1 MDKYETLLY
10 FADFFCLNIG
20 RVMLTD
26 FLNVFVNGLFN
37 QKKKPSLKTPVNFY
51 LIDIY
56 NLNIEVVKSVHKS
69 LLEYFLIMASIH
81 LIG

>member
-1 MDKYETLLY
+1 MRPYYILLI
-10 FADFFCLNIG
+10 FFCLIID

-26 FLNVFVNGLFN
+26 FLNIFVNGLF
-37 QKKKPSLKTPVNFY
+37 KKKKKKSTLEISINFY

-69 LLEYFLIMASIH
+69 LFEYFLIMASIH

>member
-1 MDKYETLLY
+1 
-10 FADFFCLNIG
+10 
-20 RVMLTD
+20 MLTD
-26 FLNVFVNGLFN
+26 FLNIFVNGLFN
-37 QKKKPSLKTPVNFY
+37 KKKKKKPTLKTSVNFY

-69 LLEYFLIMASIH
+69 LFEYFIIMASIH

>member
-1 MDKYETLLY
+1 MDYL
-10 FADFFCLNIG
+10 
-20 RVMLTD
+20 
-26 FLNVFVNGLFN
+26 
-37 QKKKPSLKTPVNFY
+37 KKKKKSTLEISINFY

-69 LLEYFLIMASIH
+69 LFEYFLIMASIH

>member
-1 MDKYETLLY
+1 
-10 FADFFCLNIG
+10 
-20 RVMLTD
+20 MLTD
-26 FLNVFVNGLFN
+26 FLNIFVNGLF
-37 QKKKPSLKTPVNFY
+37 KKKKKSTLEISINFY